1 MIIWSPSAVLL
12 GCGLYNI
19 PVPVSYYDCWSW
31 RKHEGQNV
39 IQIKGKCI
47 WSQSVQHFFPSLK
60 SASSDQ
66 HLTTTLGGR
75 YFSIMYK
82 SFRNLVFRFFVCSY
96 WFCRVFNIVVPHEQK
111 DQKISSRDPL
121 MPLIFSSNL
130 AVNKCK
136 CLKHKL
142 NLLLLLSTSAIILNM
157 HQY

>member
-1 MIIWSPSAVLL
+1 M
-12 GCGLYNI
+12 
-19 PVPVSYYDCWSW
+19 
-31 RKHEGQNV
+31 
-39 IQIKGKCI
+39 
-47 WSQSVQHFFPSLK
+47 QHFFPTLE

-66 HLTTTLGGR
+66 YFTTTLGVCLD
-75 YFSIMYK
+75 
-82 SFRNLVFRFFVCSY
+82 LVFRFFVCSY
-96 WFCRVFNIVVPHEQK
+96 SLCQVFNIVVPHEQK
-111 DQKISSRDPL
+111 DQKINGRDPL